1 MNQSDFSSTAN
12 KDRAHSGI
20 SYVPFDSGDSDL
32 DSYECVA
39 DLDSY
44 ECAASCS
51 NWANK
56 ITRNKYSNGLYH
68 NIPFLSIN
76 LVNILCTNI

>member
-1 MNQSDFSSTAN
+1 MNQSDLSSTAN

-32 DSYECVA
+32 DSYEC
-39 DLDSY
+39 
-44 ECAASCS
+44 AASCS

-56 ITRNKYSNGLYH
+56 ITRNKYSNGLHH